1 MTGICQSRAYAPG
14 ASPEL
19 KYGSEGDQVQ
29 VEADVLVEV
38 LVFEVIIRGYVTVL
52 VHRLQA
58 ACGMIFIVYEGP
70 RTARGSVGVASD
82 GRGPILVVDDE
93 PDIVSFLATVL
104 ADEGYATDTA
114 RDGLEALD
122 KIESG
127 DPALVV
133 LDLMMPRM
141 TGFEVLDA
149 VKRFR
154 GGSRPSIIVLSAK
167 SSHQDI
173 LDALEKGADDFIPK
187 PFELEDLLLRV
198 RVWLDRA
205 RPNEITGPALRAFT
219 LGPFRVFIGDNLL
232 MDEETGDA
240 RGRALL
246 KYLITNADMPIER
259 SRLVYLLW
267 PDLQAADAEAQLTD
281 LLRKLQEQ
289 FRRAHPRHD
298 FILEEGNVVRLNTD
312 ADIWVDALEFESQVG
327 MAKDAQENG
336 DADIALGLF
345 LAALALYKE
354 DYLRENLYEDWP
366 SDRRERLREL
376 WISSMFRVSAICAD
390 RCEYS
395 DSVRLMKKV
404 LEIDPYRENA
414 YQALMLYL
422 SRAGRRG
429 EAIQLYRYAE
439 RLFAQHLA
447 AQPAPSTRMLYE
459 KILRGEAG

>member
-1 MTGICQSRAYAPG
+1 VSN
-14 ASPEL
+14 
-19 KYGSEGDQVQ
+19 
-29 VEADVLVEV
+29 
-38 LVFEVIIRGYVTVL
+38 
-52 VHRLQA
+52 
-58 ACGMIFIVYEGP
+58 
-70 RTARGSVGVASD
+70 

-93 PDIVSFLATVL
+93 PDIVEFLTTVL
-104 ADEGYATDTA
+104 ADEGYATETA
-114 RDGLEALD
+114 RDGLEALE
-122 KIESG
+122 KIG
-127 DPALVV
+127 AVQPALVI

-149 VKRFR
+149 IRPTS
-154 GGSRPSIIVLSAK
+154 GSARPSIIVLSAK

-205 RPNEITGPALRAFT
+205 RPVESAGTVLRTFT
-219 LGPFRVFIGDNLL
+219 LGPFRVLLGDDLL
-232 MDEETGDA
+232 LNEETGDSRA
-240 RGRALL
+240 RLLL
-246 KYLITNADMPIER
+246 KYLITNGDGPIER
-259 SRLVYLLW
+259 SRLLYILW
-267 PDLQAADAEAQLTD
+267 PDLDAAEADAHLRR
-281 LLRKLQEQ
+281 LLASMRSLFK
-289 FRRAHPRHD
+289 HD
-298 FILEEGNVVRLNTD
+298 EPGHSFILEEGNLLRLNPD
-312 ADIWVDALEFESQVG
+312 ADMWVDSQEFETQVK
-327 MAKDAQENG
+327 MAQDAQENG
-336 DADIALGLF
+336 DTDIALSLF
-345 LAALALYKE
+345 LAALALYK
-354 DYLRENLYEDWP
+354 DDFLRENLYEDWP

-376 WISSMFRVSAICAD
+376 WISSMFRVAAICAD

-422 SRAGRRG
+422 SRGGRRG